1 MRELYRFRFTDDT
14 PDGKIAQRL
23 LLAAINVENL
33 FGEAQMRL
41 DAKFHID
48 RASRVVEIDRSTEV
62 GQCIA
67 KLFTRYISKEFGDG
81 CYTVERVTEHDEP
94 AIAATAK
101 GETP

>member
-1 MRELYRFRFTDDT
+1 MRELYRFRFSDEI

-23 LLAAINVENL
+23 FLAAINVENL

-48 RASRVVEIDRSTEV
+48 RKARVVEIDRSSEV
-62 GQCIA
+62 GRCVA
-67 KLFTRYISKEFGDG
+67 KLFTRYMSKEFGDG
-81 CYTVERVTEHDEP
+81 CYSVERVTEPDESLL
-94 AIAATAK
+94 AATAK